1 MPTGST
7 PVCRRGD
14 FGFKQSIRIGPMSG
28 RSNVVFW
35 LESRGHEPTEERVER
50 IIAAAKGS
58 KRLLEDADILALVQ
72 GGTGRG

>member
-1 MPTGST
+1 MPAA
-7 PVCRRGD
+7 D

-28 RSNVVFW
+28 RSNVIFW

-58 KRLLEDADILALVQ
+58 KRLLEDADILALV
-72 GGTGRG
+72 